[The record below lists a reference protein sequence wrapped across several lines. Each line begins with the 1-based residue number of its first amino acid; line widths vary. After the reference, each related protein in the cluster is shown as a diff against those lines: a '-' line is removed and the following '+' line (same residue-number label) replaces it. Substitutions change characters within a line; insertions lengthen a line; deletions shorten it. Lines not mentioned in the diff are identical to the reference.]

1 MTYDIIIDDYIGW
14 PCSYSSIKKQL
25 SGLPNDAEVSVL
37 ISSLGGSLLDGL
49 KIRQLFADHGNV
61 TVYLHGMVASAATI
75 IAMGAKK
82 IIMGQN
88 ALFLMHRCSNWVESW
103 GMMNA
108 EELAATISRLEKS
121 KADLETIDQA
131 VAGIYAARCK
141 KPLAEVAIWMQQADF
156 IGADEC
162 KRRNLIDAV
171 CDDSAQPYTG
181 AQASLMTMAACAH
194 KALGTLRPEAAR
206 GPEEVAATS
215 TREASPSS
223 FSNPFRALGR
233 LVAEF
238 LQGFG
243 GAHAVEEPESL
254 EDPDIPESPESTE
267 APVNPESPE
276 NPEASEPTAE
286 ELKST
291 IADLRRQVAALSKA
305 DGATSEPATD
315 PQDTDDIDY
324 KALRAAAN
332 RYL

>member
-1 MTYDIIIDDYIGW
+1 MNYDITIDDYIGW
-14 PCSYSSIKKQL
+14 PCSYIRIKEQL
-25 SGLPNDAEVSVL
+25 SKLPKDAEVSVL

-121 KADLETIDQA
+121 KADLETIDRA

-181 AQASLMTMAACAH
+181 TQASLMTMVACAQ
-194 KALGTLRPEAAR
+194 KALGTLRPEAA
-206 GPEEVAATS
+206 GGTEKPAVTS

-223 FSNPFRALGR
+223 FSNPFRGLGK
-233 LVAEF
+233 LVADF
-238 LQGFG
+238 IQGFG
-243 GAHAVEEPESL
+243 KPEE
-254 EDPDIPESPESTE
+254 
-267 APVNPESPE
+267 PESPE
-276 NPEASEPTAE
+276 NPESPESPDSPDNPDNPENPESPE

-291 IADLRRQVAALSKA
+291 IASLRRQVAALSKA
-305 DGATSEPATD
+305 DGATSETTTD
-315 PQDTDDIDY
+315 PQDADDIDY
-324 KALRAAAN
+324 HALRDAAR